1 MQAPS
6 AAGTLPEPT
15 GPNMTLHSIRR
26 TLQSAPCR
34 ARSGI
39 ATLVTAGFLLGPA
52 LLSAQEHP
60 GVPGPVVGA
69 GWLADN
75 LGAPGLVILQTG
87 GSQEAFAEAHI
98 PGARYLDLGAVSYS
112 RGEMTDPDHV
122 MLDVP
127 ADVEVVRAAL
137 ESVGLSDA
145 STVVVTYEGA
155 RRVTSATRLLWT
167 LEFMGLGGRSAL
179 LDGGNEGWLAA
190 GGAMESGTEPAV
202 PAGALTT
209 GPLEDRRVDQDWVGA
224 SLSARG
230 IAIVDGRRPEAYSGE
245 RPEFPGRAG
254 HIPGAGSLPIEE
266 LFGEDGLLRSREEL
280 VDLLARAGVEEG
292 DTVVAY
298 CHIGLRATAVVLAAR
313 VAGYRAVLYD
323 GSMNEWARNPE
334 RPLEAG
340 GGNR

>member
-1 MQAPS
+1 M
-6 AAGTLPEPT
+6 AAG
-15 GPNMTLHSIRR
+15 I
-26 TLQSAPCR
+26 
-34 ARSGI
+34 
-39 ATLVTAGFLLGPA
+39 LLGPSTT
-52 LLSAQEHP
+52 SAQDA
-60 GVPGPVVGA
+60 GALPGPVVSA

-75 LGAPGLVILQTG
+75 LGTPGLVILQTG
-87 GSQEAFAEAHI
+87 GSGEAFAQAHI

-112 RGEMTDPDHV
+112 RGEMSDPDHV

-127 ADVEVVRAAL
+127 ADVEMVRSAL
-137 ESVGLSDA
+137 EAAGVSDG

-167 LEFMGLGGRSAL
+167 LEFMGMGDRSAL
-179 LDGGNEGWLAA
+179 LDGGNESWVAA
-190 GGAMESGTEPAV
+190 GGAMASG
-202 PAGALTT
+202 AGAAAAPGTLTT
-209 GPLEDRRVDQDWVGA
+209 VPMEDRRVDQDWVHA
-224 SLSARG
+224 SLNAPG
-230 IAIVDGRRPEAYSGE
+230 VAIVDGRRADAYSGE

-254 HIPGAGSLPIEE
+254 HIPGAGSLPIED